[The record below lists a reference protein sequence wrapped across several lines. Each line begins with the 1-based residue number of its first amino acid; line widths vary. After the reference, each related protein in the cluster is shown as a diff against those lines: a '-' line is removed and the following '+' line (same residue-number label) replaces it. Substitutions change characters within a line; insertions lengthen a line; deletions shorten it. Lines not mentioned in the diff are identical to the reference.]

1 MEVLN
6 FRKTQLM
13 KNRLI
18 ILISLII
25 VCCNKDSEENE
36 IEENFESVGEIK
48 KYEVSIISANGG
60 SVNVSSGT

>member
-18 ILISLII
+18 ILVSLII
-25 VCCNKDSEENE
+25 FCCNKDSEENE
-36 IEENFESVGEIK
+36 IEENFESVGEFK
-48 KYEVSIISANGG
+48 NLKFL
-60 SVNVSSGT
+60 